1 MLNRWIEFCQQ
12 LKSYRQHSA
21 VCLALAALAA
31 VLLWIGIGQTGLADA
46 PPVPLAPVRTA
57 AAEKPL
63 PMGQSRQ
70 VPGAGAAAR
79 KVILTSPF
87 AGTHVSRQALRQRE
101 TEPPA
106 LPAGMPQGRP
116 GLLPVVKRPLCLT
129 GIVRSRRG
137 ALAILSLGDQQLLLA
152 EGETAAGITLLSLQD
167 SAARVRDAAGER
179 ELMLE
184 K

>member
-1 MLNRWIEFCQQ
+1 MLNRWRQFRQR

-31 VLLWIGIGQTGLADA
+31 VLLWTGIGQTGLTDA
-46 PPVPLAPVRTA
+46 PPVPLTPVRIA
-57 AAEKPL
+57 SAEKPPL
-63 PMGQSRQ
+63 GQSRQ
-70 VPGAGAAAR
+70 VAGAGAAAR

-101 TEPPA
+101 TEPPV
-106 LPAGMPQGRP
+106 LPAGMPQGRS

-167 SAARVRDAAGER
+167 AAARVRDAGGER
-179 ELMLE
+179 ELTLE
-184 K
+184 R